1 MKSLWFLVQI
11 VIFCEVPSWRTCVK
25 VRQGSQHDTE
35 RQRGMHRVIIVP
47 EQRNFLDPKFALAH
61 SISVKPGCTCQFCEF
76 CESKPAQIICL
87 QHVLPAGTVLLLPPL
102 PLMGVWGIKW
112 LSGVSAAAGHRPQG
126 LLICGSECGRK
137 LTFLWSVKKAECC
150 GYFIG
155 LLWFSFQNWLI
166 GKFEE

>member
-76 CESKPAQIICL
+76 CESKPAQISVSSMSYQQGQCSCSLLSPWWEFGELNGWVGSVL
-87 QHVLPAGTVLLLPPL
+87 QQDTDPRVY
-102 PLMGVWGIKW
+102 
-112 LSGVSAAAGHRPQG
+112 
-126 LLICGSECGRK
+126 
-137 LTFLWSVKKAECC
+137 WSVALSVGGSWLFCDLLKRLSAVVILLVCSGLVFK
-150 GYFIG
+150 IG
-155 LLWFSFQNWLI
+155 W
-166 GKFEE
+166 